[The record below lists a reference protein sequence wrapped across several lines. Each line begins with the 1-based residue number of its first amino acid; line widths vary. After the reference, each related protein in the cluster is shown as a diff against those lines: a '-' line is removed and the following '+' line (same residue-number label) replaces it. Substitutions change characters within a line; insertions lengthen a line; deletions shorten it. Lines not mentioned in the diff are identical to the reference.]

1 MNEWMV
7 KTHHLIQQMRK
18 LRPRGRKGPVQS
30 QGWKPR
36 MSTYSICLSPQ
47 LFDLRKDRYGYWELA
62 PFDNDFNDG
71 SDAFLFIYLIWLSD
85 NFWLPFPNT
94 NNSST
99 TLNISHAWPL
109 SSLLLHLLVLSNPT
123 HRCTVSPPTLH
134 QVEFFWPPSPTPW
147 LLQLL
152 SYGCLSQCIITL
164 HFHSLPSRPWAFG
177 GQELSYKVITQVVQS
192 ECCPWQQ
199 ITIQN
204 EVSKSVQCFPF
215 LGQKTCKY
223 STF

>member
-47 LFDLRKDRYGYWELA
+47 LFDLRKDRYGSWELA

-85 NFWLPFPNT
+85 NFSGF
-94 NNSST
+94 
-99 TLNISHAWPL
+99 
-109 SSLLLHLLVLSNPT
+109 
-123 HRCTVSPPTLH
+123 
-134 QVEFFWPPSPTPW
+134 PSPTQIILPPHSIFPTPGHSP
-147 LLQLL
+147 L
-152 SYGCLSQCIITL
+152 SCSTCLSFQIPLTGAL
-164 HFHSLPSRPWAFG
+164 WALPHSTR
-177 GQELSYKVITQVVQS
+177 LSSSGVPHPPHGFSSYFRMGAYHS
-192 ECCPWQQ
+192 A
-199 ITIQN
+199 
-204 EVSKSVQCFPF
+204 
-215 LGQKTCKY
+215 L
-223 STF
+223 